1 MLLAA
6 SLLFVGRANATPN
19 CDSLGYNLFPQN
31 KINKLYL
38 YFPPADDS
46 TFPDVRFP
54 QDPSTPAAHKFD
66 VTELTSYMTA
76 SPATGPDLMS
86 QIFDVVS
93 DDFCEF
99 NVQVV
104 NTTACP
110 PQTFARRNTVA
121 IGTDSM
127 TDADA
132 ADQFGQAQ
140 GPDTADQT
148 AVDFAR
154 VWAGTYQPG
163 AGQPGGELEGT
174 KSTLARWGWAIGGT
188 VAHEAGHNYGMS
200 HDDGDI
206 LDASETPGQNLMAAG
221 TTYSYAQRAGSRRHF
236 SDHEYSI
243 LASNVGLSVQTMF
256 NWTLVNPNQNAATAF
271 SMHFVSLQSQLT
283 LATPYTGSLSPWAAP
298 TLVNKGPVTFRNN
311 LAYFEYEL
319 TWDTGQTWAGGAAGQ
334 VPGGVTFTVGVGFNT
349 VDPNTPDAIIIV
361 NATLLDGTRAPLPL
375 HPRVPG
381 FDAGVLR
388 PNDGTFAITVINP
401 TGEAL
406 IVEDVTV
413 QFLPRLVAI
422 DSMVPG
428 GERLRDPFD
437 EPINLWSEKHL
448 DLKARITAK
457 LDLPMKGWRK

>member
-1 MLLAA
+1 MRISEKNGQVRLTSGRAPKRRQPSHALGRCVLPTFALPNALRHAYGASLAALMLLAA

-154 VWAGTYQPG
+154 VWAGTY
-163 AGQPGGELEGT
+163 
-174 KSTLARWGWAIGGT
+174 
-188 VAHEAGHNYGMS
+188 
-200 HDDGDI
+200 
-206 LDASETPGQNLMAAG
+206 
-221 TTYSYAQRAGSRRHF
+221 
-236 SDHEYSI
+236 
-243 LASNVGLSVQTMF
+243 
-256 NWTLVNPNQNAATAF
+256 
-271 SMHFVSLQSQLT
+271 
-283 LATPYTGSLSPWAAP
+283 
-298 TLVNKGPVTFRNN
+298 
-311 LAYFEYEL
+311 
-319 TWDTGQTWAGGAAGQ
+319 
-334 VPGGVTFTVGVGFNT
+334 
-349 VDPNTPDAIIIV
+349 
-361 NATLLDGTRAPLPL
+361 
-375 HPRVPG
+375 
-381 FDAGVLR
+381 
-388 PNDGTFAITVINP
+388 
-401 TGEAL
+401 
-406 IVEDVTV
+406 
-413 QFLPRLVAI
+413 
-422 DSMVPG
+422 
-428 GERLRDPFD
+428 
-437 EPINLWSEKHL
+437 
-448 DLKARITAK
+448 
-457 LDLPMKGWRK
+457 